1 MENIDNSIDNLK
13 FSLSNIKIK
22 KNSIY
27 NNIKNIIEIIDEW
40 KNKIK
45 KYTYK
50 KNILNE
56 YLRISKLQKKYIE
69 LLLKI

>member
-1 MENIDNSIDNLK
+1 MEKIDNSINNLK
-13 FSLSNIKIK
+13 LSLSNIKIK

-27 NNIKNIIEIIDEW
+27 NNIFNIIEIIDEW

-56 YLRISKLQKKYIE
+56 YLRISRLQKKYIE

>member
-1 MENIDNSIDNLK
+1 MEKIDNSIDNLK

>member
-1 MENIDNSIDNLK
+1 MEKIDNSIDNLK
-13 FSLSNIKIK
+13 LSLANIKIK

-56 YLRISKLQKKYIE
+56 YLRISKLQEKYIK